1 MSPRV
6 QYHSESS
13 PKVLEGN
20 DLQSLAKYMKSDSC
34 RNIFLMLGAGV
45 STSAGIPDFRSPGTG
60 LYANLAR
67 LNLPYPEAVFE
78 MDFFRRNPVP
88 FYTLAKE
95 IYPTRY
101 RPTLTHSFIKLLHSH
116 GLLHTCFTQNID
128 TLERRA
134 GVPEGKII
142 EAHGS
147 FASQKCIDCKDPYD
161 DAKIEK
167 AIINSE
173 VPRCE
178 RCNGLVKPNI
188 VFFGEALPKRF
199 YEAACSLELK
209 ADANLLIVM
218 GTSLTVH
225 PFASM
230 VDRVKGCPRVLIN
243 LDEVGNFH
251 KQDDIVLLGK
261 CDDIVRRLCRELGWE
276 EELDREWEATAD
288 GAKAEDKPPAP
299 GKNAEERISEEL
311 EQITKGIE
319 ESLLISEGVP
329 ESSPDC
335 DKEETGTEKKDERH
349 HDSLEKEELG
359 AGLGKKIQEGQ
370 AASDGKL

>member
-1 MSPRV
+1 MSWRV
-6 QYHSESS
+6 QNHSESS

-34 RNIFLMLGAGV
+34 RNICLMLGAGV

-60 LYANLAR
+60 LYSNLAR
-67 LNLPYPEAVFE
+67 LNLPCPEAVFE
-78 MDFFRRNPVP
+78 MDFFRSNPVP

-95 IYPTRY
+95 IYPSRY
-101 RPTLTHSFIKLLHSH
+101 RPTLTHSFIKVLHSH

-134 GVPEGKII
+134 GVPEEKII

-147 FASQKCIDCKDPYD
+147 FATQKCIDCKDPYD

-167 AIINSE
+167 AILNSE
-173 VPRCE
+173 IPRCE
-178 RCNGLVKPNI
+178 RCKGLVKPNI

-199 YEAACSLELK
+199 YQSALSLELEGD
-209 ADANLLIVM
+209 ADLLIVM
-218 GTSLTVH
+218 GTSLTVN

-230 VDRVKGCPRVLIN
+230 ADRVKGCPRVLIN
-243 LDEVGNFH
+243 LNEVGNFH
-251 KQDDIVLLGK
+251 RQDDIVLLGK

-288 GAKAEDKPPAP
+288 NVKTEDKPPAP

-311 EQITKGIE
+311 ERITKGIE
-319 ESLLISEGVP
+319 ESLAISEGVP

-335 DKEETGTEKKDERH
+335 DKEETGTERKDKPH
-349 HDSLEKEELG
+349 SPEKEELG
-359 AGLGKKIQEGQ
+359 VGLGKEIQESQ
-370 AASDGKL
+370 SASDGKL